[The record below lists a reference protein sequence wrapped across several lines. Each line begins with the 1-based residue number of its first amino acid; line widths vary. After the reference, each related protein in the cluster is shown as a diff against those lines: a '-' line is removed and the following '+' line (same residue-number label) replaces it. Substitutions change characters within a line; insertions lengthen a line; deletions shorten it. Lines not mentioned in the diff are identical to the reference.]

1 MALLNEVVEEI
12 RRHPKR
18 FLAALLVGMVPVLNL
33 LSWGYAHRA
42 LQETSRQRKPALP
55 AFEPSVE
62 LWLTGLKVGLLLFLY
77 NLVPGL
83 LQFVLAVLAA
93 WTNFPPAAL
102 LVLLISIVL
111 SFAAMTVFFIAWKR
125 FAATGSFRQG
135 LRWQSF
141 LSEAFE
147 RGFLWL
153 SLKLTVFAVLV
164 LMVGRLLGLFG
175 LLPL

>member
-1 MALLNEVVEEI
+1 MAGTDLFAEI
-12 RRHPKR
+12 KAHPKR
-18 FLAALLVGMVPVLNL
+18 FLAAFLVGMVPVLNL
-33 LSWGYAHRA
+33 LSWGYAHRV

-125 FAATGSFRQG
+125 FAATGSVRPG
-135 LRWQSF
+135 PRPPSL
-141 LSEAFE
+141 LS
-147 RGFLWL
+147 
-153 SLKLTVFAVLV
+153 
-164 LMVGRLLGLFG
+164 
-175 LLPL
+175 